1 MMGGERKENLPAS
14 SSCDGKDRGK
24 QEYPFFEKRIRKGI
38 LSLRFLSGSR
48 CYLLSSSLQA
58 GGSTPRKFLTKKSY
72 ILCVP

>member
-1 MMGGERKENLPAS
+1 MGKTGGEQENL
-14 SSCDGKDRGK
+14 
-24 QEYPFFEKRIRKGI
+24 FFVKRIRKGI

-58 GGSTPRKFLTKKSY
+58 GGSTPWKFFTKKSY